1 MSTEDG
7 STNALP
13 EELERALRRATDRT
27 LSALT
32 SLRRAVRQHVR
43 TERDRGT
50 TLSGIEF
57 DLRAIIAR
65 AQEGISQTD
74 GDGGDGHHDG
84 SDGGDG
90 HHDGSDG
97 GDGHHDG
104 SDGGDGHH
112 DALTAQVIKW
122 SEGFYKGN

>member
-1 MSTEDG
+1 VTQGIGRFWRRLLFFKAPQMSTEDG
-7 STNALP
+7 STSPLP
-13 EELERALRRATDRT
+13 EELDRALRRATDRT

-43 TERDRGT
+43 TERDRGA
-50 TLSGIEF
+50 TLSGIEL
-57 DLRAIIAR
+57 DLRELIVR

-74 GDGGDGHHDG
+74 GD
-84 SDGGDG
+84 
-90 HHDGSDG
+90 
-97 GDGHHDG
+97 
-104 SDGGDGHH
+104 GDGHH